1 MKKRD
6 KSTKICIVIMII
18 AIISVV
24 VTLIITNSQ
33 NNNYSSSITSKE
45 ENPYKVANEY
55 DGTYSFKME
64 SSYDTGYSF
73 ISLGIIT
80 FENGKCK
87 AKYVVQ
93 SEGSDT
99 DYKYEYEGFC
109 GLNNNDENNFYFN
122 LNKGNY
128 IYKCLKSET
137 GFDCILKSDYDLS
150 RDTKQANLKLESL
163 NNTDDLNAF
172 YSKFVNEEKAKWK
185 AEKEKKKAEEK
196 AKKEAEEKAQKEV
209 EEKSFKESCKTF
221 TFEQIA
227 RNPENFKGTKVKLT
241 GEVIQALYDTNSVD
255 LRVNITKK
263 GNYSPYYTD
272 TIYVTYNT
280 TAGEDKILENDII
293 TIYGTS
299 MGDYTYKSTIGAII
313 NLPLI
318 SAKYIEINN

>member
-1 MKKRD
+1 MKKRE
-6 KSTKICIVIMII
+6 IFILIMII
-18 AIISVV
+18 AIISAVVIFV
-24 VTLIITNSQ
+24 VTNLDHED
-33 NNNYSSSITSKE
+33 YSSSLALQEEKE
-45 ENPYKVANEY
+45 ENPYKIASEY

-87 AKYVVQ
+87 AKYIVQ

-163 NNTDDLNAF
+163 NNTDDLDAF
-172 YSKFVNEEKAKWK
+172 YSKFVNEEKTKWK
-185 AEKEKKKAEEK
+185 AEKEKQRAEEK
-196 AKKEAEEKAQKEV
+196 AKKEAEEKAQKEA
-209 EEKSFKESCKTF
+209 EEKSFKDSCKTY
-221 TFEQIA
+221 TFEQMA
-227 RNPENFKGTKVKLT
+227 RNPENFKGTNVKLT

-263 GNYSPYYTD
+263 GSYSPYYTD

>member
-1 MKKRD
+1 MKKRE
-6 KSTKICIVIMII
+6 IFILIMII
-18 AIISVV
+18 AIISAVVIFV
-24 VTLIITNSQ
+24 VTNLDHED
-33 NNNYSSSITSKE
+33 YSSTLALQEEKE

-109 GLNNNDENNFYFN
+109 GLNNNDENTFYFN

-163 NNTDDLNAF
+163 NNIDDLDAF
-172 YSKFVNEEKAKWK
+172 YSKFVNEEKTKWK
-185 AEKEKKKAEEK
+185 AEKEKQRAEEK
-196 AKKEAEEKAQKEV
+196 AKKEAEEKSQKEA
-209 EEKSFKESCKTF
+209 EEKSFKDSCKTY
-221 TFEQIA
+221 TFEQMA
-227 RNPENFKGTKVKLT
+227 RNPENFKGTNVKLT
-241 GEVIQALYDTNSVD
+241 GEVIQAMYDTNSVN

-263 GNYSPYYTD
+263 GSYSPYYTD

-280 TAGEDKILENDII
+280 TAGEDKILKDDII
-293 TIYGTS
+293 SIYGTS
-299 MGDYTYKSTIGAII
+299 MGDCSYKTVLGSEVT
-313 NLPLI
+313 LPLI
-318 SAKYIEINN
+318 SAKYITRVK